1 MVVKVAMPEQFKLKI
16 VPDIR
21 NFFFSSQREINSY
34 RRIGSASGSVGSR
47 SGSGLIRR

>member
-21 NFFFSSQREINSY
+21 NFSFQVKEKSI
-34 RRIGSASGSVGSR
+34 ISADR
-47 SGSGLIRR
+47 KCFRLRWKQIRKRT